1 MNLLWVSIFWGIVNL
16 MPVNPLDGGTV
27 ARYILMQTDPL
38 NGVRTS
44 LWVSVIT
51 GAAVAF
57 MGLVFLKST
66 YMAILFGL
74 LAFQSF
80 QALQGGAGRGY

>member
-1 MNLLWVSIFWGIVNL
+1 VL
-16 MPVNPLDGGTV
+16 PLDGGTV
-27 ARYILMQTDPL
+27 IRYILTQTDPL
-38 NGVRTS
+38 NGLRTS
-44 LWVSVIT
+44 LWVSVIS

-57 MGLVFLKST
+57 AGLVFLRST

-80 QALQGGAGRGY
+80 QLLQGGAGRSY